1 MPFILIILMVYMRSK
16 SVPIVFRDPEYFKPV
31 DLNETNV
38 ITYNLAFAPN
48 TRDAQRL
55 MEVTLTKFLRVGPK
69 PIKSFISGIDMDN
82 FLKQNNDY
90 VGIEIESEYEF
101 DAPFSLNYSVR
112 YPSELKQQDGTWATD
127 MRFLSPLLGYPES
140 PYLQEGFIAIQHA
153 LFQGFMSLKAKGGAS
168 NFGMQ
173 VQKFPK
179 PPHIFDPF
187 MKSAE
192 ATFSLMI
199 VVGFFYSCVV
209 LLQFVMVEKETQMKE
224 TMKVMGVEY
233 KLQ

>member
-1 MPFILIILMVYMRSK
+1 MPFMLIILMIYMRSK
-16 SVPIVFRDPEYFKPV
+16 SVPVVFKDPEYFKPV
-31 DLNETNV
+31 NLNEKNF
-38 ITYNLAFAPN
+38 ISYNLAYAPN

-55 MEVTLTKFLRVGPK
+55 MNRTVTRYLGVGPK
-69 PIKSFISGIDMDN
+69 PIKSFISGIDMEN
-82 FLKQNNDY
+82 FLKHNNDY

-101 DAPFSLNYSVR
+101 DAPFYLNYTVR
-112 YPSELKQQDGTWATD
+112 YPSELKQQDSTWATD
-127 MRFLSPLLGYPES
+127 LRFLSPILGYPES

-153 LFQGFMSLKAKGGAS
+153 LFQGFLSLKNEGGPGFA
-168 NFGMQ
+168 MQ

-199 VVGFFYSCVV
+199 VVGFFYSCIV